1 MSLTLPWIANSLGYA
16 MLCSIWQS
24 GLLWLIVTGY
34 TFFHPKAR
42 PSSVST
48 LHFLAILLG
57 FLEFLITF
65 IYALYSPQSLGSW
78 TQWLRIQPGQPLY
91 AWLAAFYLL
100 ILIFKVPQLVISYF
114 SVQSLRSDGVS
125 RAPGHLKI
133 FLLDA
138 CAALG
143 IRRKVEIWISNRAD
157 SPLTFGFLKPVILL
171 PVAALNNL
179 STQQVEAILL
189 HEISHI
195 RRNDYLV
202 HLISRVLSTLMFF
215 NPFIQAL
222 DRSQGMEREKSA
234 DDWVIRFDYNRAM
247 YASALY
253 ALAKSSGKVSAS
265 LAIPASGNKME
276 LLNRIEWMMG
286 KKERIRPGRVKV
298 LAYALTILSFSL
310 ITFSVSRNP
319 SPVQKLTAS
328 VSVMNDIPLWWVAA
342 GPPSHSSDLSP
353 ARVREDNL
361 SPQSSP
367 PRAAPGSPSNNH
379 LTEQSKETIL
389 PDPSTLQLSEPL
401 PVRFVKLTAVSS
413 MALSA
418 EQEAKI
424 EKAIQAARQIIAES
438 NWKRIDHELGE
449 ALTNDEKKALKD
461 EYMRRFAEAD
471 SRGVKQD
478 LSRVYSRVNWDSTL
492 LYLNAIVNEYKMDS
506 VSLQYKNELAELK
519 LIKNQ
524 LASQAP
530 TDSLQLT
537 TIATINARIQELSN
551 RMKALDRI
559 RAKKITD
566 L

>member
-1 MSLTLPWIANSLGYA
+1 
-16 MLCSIWQS
+16 
-24 GLLWLIVTGY
+24 V
-34 TFFHPKAR
+34 
-42 PSSVST
+42 
-48 LHFLAILLG
+48 
-57 FLEFLITF
+57 
-65 IYALYSPQSLGSW
+65 
-78 TQWLRIQPGQPLY
+78 Y
-91 AWLAAFYLL
+91 AWLAVVYLL
-100 ILIFKVPQLVISYF
+100 ILVVKIPKLFISYF
-114 SVQSLRSDGVS
+114 SVQSLRSEGVS

-143 IRRKVEIWISNRAD
+143 IRRKVEIWISNRAV

-202 HLISRVLSTLMFF
+202 HLISRIVSTLMFF

-253 ALAKSSGKVSAS
+253 ALAKASGKVSAS

-286 KKERIRPGRVKV
+286 KKERIRPGKIRV
-298 LAYALTILSFSL
+298 LTYTLTIIMSFL
-310 ITFSVSRNP
+310 LMTLSVSHTP
-319 SPVQKLTAS
+319 SPAQKLIAS
-328 VSVMNDIPLWWVAA
+328 VTVQSDIPLWWAA
-342 GPPSHSSDLSP
+342 ASAPGSP
-353 ARVREDNL
+353 AAVADRLQENIL
-361 SPQSSP
+361 SPQSGILRATPGNAVVNTP
-367 PRAAPGSPSNNH
+367 PA
-379 LTEQSKETIL
+379 QSKETTRQ
-389 PDPSTLQLSEPL
+389 DPSTLQLNEPS
-401 PVRFVKLTAVSS
+401 PVQFVNLAAVSP
-413 MALSA
+413 MALSG

-438 NWKRIDHELGE
+438 NWKRIDQELGE
-449 ALTNDEKKALKD
+449 ALTTDEKKALKD
-461 EYMRRFAEAD
+461 EYMKRFAQAD
-471 SRGVKQD
+471 IRGIKQD
-478 LSRVYSRVNWDSTL
+478 LSLVYSQVNWDSTL
-492 LYLNAIVNEYKMDS
+492 LYLNAMVNEYKMDS
-506 VSLQYKNELAELK
+506 VSLHYKGELTELK
-519 LIKNQ
+519 LIKSQ
-524 LASQAP
+524 LASRTP
-530 TDSLQLT
+530 KDSLQLT
-537 TIATINARIQELSN
+537 TIATINARIQELEK
-551 RMKALDRI
+551 RMKTLDSI

>member
-24 GLLWLIVTGY
+24 GVLWLLVTGY
-34 TFFHPKAR
+34 TFFYPKAS

-57 FLEFLITF
+57 FFGFLFTF
-65 IYALYSPQSLGSW
+65 IYALYFPESLGSW
-78 TQWLRIQPGQPLY
+78 TQWLEIQPGRPLY

-100 ILIFKVPQLVISYF
+100 ILILKIPKLVISYF
-114 SVQSLRSDGVS
+114 SVQSLRSDGIS

-133 FLLDA
+133 FMLDA

-143 IRRKVEIWISNRAD
+143 IRRKVQIWISNRAV

-171 PVAALNNL
+171 PVAVLNNL

-202 HLISRVLSTLMFF
+202 HLISRILSTMMFF

-253 ALAKSSGKVSAS
+253 ALAKSSGRVSTS

-286 KKERIRPGRVKV
+286 KKERIRPGKVRV
-298 LAYALTILSFSL
+298 LAYTLAIMSFLL
-310 ITFSVSRNP
+310 ITFSVSHNP
-319 SPVQKLTAS
+319 SPVQRLTAS
-328 VSVMNDIPLWWVAA
+328 VSVESDIPLWWASA
-342 GPPSHSSDLSP
+342 GSSHSSALSSDRLQENIP
-353 ARVREDNL
+353 
-361 SPQSSP
+361 SPQSSV
-367 PRAAPGSPSNNH
+367 PRIAPGITAVETPPA
-379 LTEQSKETIL
+379 QSKETTQ
-389 PDPSTLQLSEPL
+389 PDPPTLQLREPL
-401 PVRFVKLTAVSS
+401 RVQFVNLSAVSPI
-413 MALSA
+413 ALST

-424 EKAIQAARQIIAES
+424 EKAIQAAREIIAES
-438 NWKRIDHELGE
+438 NWKKIDHELGE
-449 ALTNDEKKALKD
+449 ALTTDEKKALKD
-461 EYMRRFAEAD
+461 EYMKRFAQAD
-471 SRGVKQD
+471 IRGIKQD
-478 LSRVYSRVNWDSTL
+478 LSRVYSQVNWDSTL
-492 LYLNAIVNEYKMDS
+492 LYLNAMINEYKMDS
-506 VSLQYKNELAELK
+506 VSLHYKDELAELK

-524 LASQAP
+524 LASRTP
-530 TDSLQLT
+530 KDSLQLT
-537 TIATINARIQELSN
+537 TIATVSARIQELEN
-551 RMKALDRI
+551 RVKALDSI
-559 RAKKITD
+559 RVKKVTD

>member
-202 HLISRVLSTLMFF
+202 HLISRILSTMMFF

-253 ALAKSSGKVSAS
+253 ALAKSSGRVSTS

-286 KKERIRPGRVKV
+286 KKERIRPGKVRV
-298 LAYALTILSFSL
+298 LAYTLAIMSFLL
-310 ITFSVSRNP
+310 ITFSVSHNP
-319 SPVQKLTAS
+319 SPVQRLTAS
-328 VSVMNDIPLWWVAA
+328 VSVESAIPLWWASA
-342 GPPSHSSDLSP
+342 GSSHSSALSSDRLQENIP
-353 ARVREDNL
+353 
-361 SPQSSP
+361 SPQSSV
-367 PRAAPGSPSNNH
+367 PRIAPGITAVETPPA
-379 LTEQSKETIL
+379 QSKETTQ
-389 PDPSTLQLSEPL
+389 PDPPTLQLREPL
-401 PVRFVKLTAVSS
+401 RVQFVNLSAVSPI
-413 MALSA
+413 ALSP

-424 EKAIQAARQIIAES
+424 EKAIQAAREIIAES
-438 NWKRIDHELGE
+438 NWKKIDHELGE
-449 ALTNDEKKALKD
+449 ALTTDEKKALKD
-461 EYMRRFAEAD
+461 EYMKRFAQAD
-471 SRGVKQD
+471 IRGIKQD
-478 LSRVYSRVNWDSTL
+478 LSRVYSQVNWDSTL
-492 LYLNAIVNEYKMDS
+492 LYLNAMINEYKMDS
-506 VSLQYKNELAELK
+506 VSLHYKDELAELK

-524 LASQAP
+524 LASRTP
-530 TDSLQLT
+530 KDSLQLT
-537 TIATINARIQELSN
+537 TIATVSARIQELEN
-551 RMKALDRI
+551 RVKALDSI
-559 RAKKITD
+559 RVKKVTD